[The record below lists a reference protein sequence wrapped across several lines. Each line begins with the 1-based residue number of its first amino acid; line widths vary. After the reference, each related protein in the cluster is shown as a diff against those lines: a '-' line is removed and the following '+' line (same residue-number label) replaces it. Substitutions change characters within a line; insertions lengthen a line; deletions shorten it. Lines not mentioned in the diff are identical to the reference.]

1 MKGSMH
7 LRRLSSGLWTA
18 VCLLLA
24 SPVSAQ
30 ADPEGRPAPY
40 VAGEVTLEFQLDHDT
55 GRGSS
60 GLRRTTA
67 EASADAEVGLWLS
80 PVVSVQSDI
89 TLDSTDN
96 RLSDENLVFGEA
108 GLRAQELYLQLDFDM
123 LRVFAGKFEVDF
135 GVAWDDAY
143 GIYGTDLAEEYEL
156 TERIGVGAEVQLAD
170 TALGTHKLSGS
181 VFFADTTFLSGNLIN
196 GNDRLRRSDGGVGNT
211 EYPSS
216 FSLAAHGT
224 GFILPSDV
232 HYHAAF
238 SYLPAG
244 RGDPQDQLGLS
255 FALAGEWLWT
265 EDLSFEWLSEVV
277 HLFHADGGN
286 DDRTYFTA
294 SGKLTR
300 GHVWLAPTV
309 TQRFGKITGG
319 TNADATLGT
328 VSVGYDFDFG
338 LTLSAGVRLFD
349 ETESDSALIGFK
361 AEYKHGF

>member
-1 MKGSMH
+1 MKTRGNRTTEPHGPPATDMSVASGAYQVDVEPETEPTAAGKPRAGILRQRLKGSMQ
-7 LRRLSSGLWTA
+7 LRRFSFGLWTA

-30 ADPEGRPAPY
+30 AAPEGRPAPY
-40 VAGEVTLEFQLDHDT
+40 AAGEITLEFQLDHDT

-60 GLRRTTA
+60 GSQRTTA

-108 GLRAQELYLQLDFDM
+108 GLRAQELYLQLDVDM

-143 GIYGTDLAEEYEL
+143 GIYGSDLAEEYEL
-156 TERIGVGAEVQLAD
+156 TERIGVGAEVHLAD
-170 TALGTHKLSGS
+170 TAFGTHKLSGS

-196 GNDRLRRSDGGVGNT
+196 GNDRLRRSDGGPGNT

-224 GFILPSDV
+224 GFILPTDV
-232 HYHAAF
+232 NYHAAF

-244 RGDPQDQLGLS
+244 RRRSARSIRSVLRACGCL
-255 FALAGEWLWT
+255 AL
-265 EDLSFEWLSEVV
+265 
-277 HLFHADGGN
+277 
-286 DDRTYFTA
+286 DR
-294 SGKLTR
+294 G
-300 GHVWLAPTV
+300 
-309 TQRFGKITGG
+309 
-319 TNADATLGT
+319 
-328 VSVGYDFDFG
+328 SVGRVV
-338 LTLSAGVRLFD
+338 VR
-349 ETESDSALIGFK
+349 SRSPVPR
-361 AEYKHGF
+361 